1 MSVLVAQ
8 TRLPVRAKLLA
19 IIPTTGSLK
28 VKAKEV
34 PVALLLTFKNEF
46 ASFAQVSTGA
56 VVSGIVTVVVAE
68 VEDIEPLTAF

>member
-1 MSVLVAQ
+1 MRVLVEQ
-8 TRLPVRAKLLA
+8 TRFPLSVKLLEV
-19 IIPTTGSLK
+19 IDTTASLS
-28 VKAKEV
+28 VNAKTA

>member
-1 MSVLVAQ
+1 
-8 TRLPVRAKLLA
+8 LLA

-46 ASFAQVSTGA
+46 ASFAQVRTGA
-56 VVSGIVTVVVAE
+56 VVSGIVAVVDAE
-68 VEDIEPLTAF
+68 VVDMVPEIPF

>member
-1 MSVLVAQ
+1 MSV
-8 TRLPVRAKLLA
+8 KLLELIA
-19 IIPTTGSLK
+19 VTASLN
-28 VKAKEV
+28 VKAKVV

-46 ASFAQVSTGA
+46 ASFAQVRTGA